1 MEYSISNDS
10 DNFEMEACYH
20 ECSINGYSLCRGC
33 GKEILDRYYLKVN
46 ETSWHEECLK
56 CTYCSV
62 SLFSE
67 ETCFIKSNKIMCKID
82 YYKHFGI
89 KCAKCSRNIQTSDW
103 VRRAKDNVYH
113 LACFACE
120 SCKRQ
125 LSTGEEFALQNN
137 KVLCKTHYC
146 ESIDGEN
153 SENSKA
159 KNKRVRTTFT
169 EEQLQILQAN
179 FEVDSNPDGQD
190 LERIAQVTGL
200 SKRVT
205 QVWFQNSRARQKKY
219 KEKKIDANSTLDMNE
234 ASNDEQTWNQNELTI
249 TSNSNC
255 KKRLLSTASS
265 FQNDFND
272 FSLIKNQ
279 TKYSNSQPNRNKENS
294 WSSNDSFSEDGH
306 DNSIY
311 DSSLELNNEID

>member
-1 MEYSISNDS
+1 
-10 DNFEMEACYH
+10 
-20 ECSINGYSLCRGC
+20 
-33 GKEILDRYYLKVN
+33 
-46 ETSWHEECLK
+46 
-56 CTYCSV
+56 
-62 SLFSE
+62 
-67 ETCFIKSNKIMCKID
+67 
-82 YYKHFGI
+82 
-89 KCAKCSRNIQTSDW
+89 
-103 VRRAKDNVYH
+103 
-113 LACFACE
+113 
-120 SCKRQ
+120 
-125 LSTGEEFALQNN
+125 
-137 KVLCKTHYC
+137 
-146 ESIDGEN
+146 
-153 SENSKA
+153 
-159 KNKRVRTTFT
+159 
-169 EEQLQILQAN
+169 
-179 FEVDSNPDGQD
+179 
-190 LERIAQVTGL
+190 L